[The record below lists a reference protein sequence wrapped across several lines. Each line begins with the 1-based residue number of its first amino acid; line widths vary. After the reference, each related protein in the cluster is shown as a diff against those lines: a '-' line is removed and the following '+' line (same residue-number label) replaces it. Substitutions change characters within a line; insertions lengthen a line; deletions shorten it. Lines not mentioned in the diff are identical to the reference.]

1 MIEIKNLTI
10 KTKDKYIVKKLS
22 ITINQNDKLAI
33 IGEEGNGKTTLLKT
47 LIGIQPYTSIEGTIN
62 TNNKKIGYLPQI
74 IDIKDF
80 NQKVQNYLFENEDD
94 YYNKINELYIQLK
107 KLNIN
112 NEILNQQIK
121 TLSGGEKT
129 KIIILK
135 ILLEQPDVILLDEP
149 TNDLDIE
156 TLKWLENFIINEKKP
171 IIYISHDETL
181 LENTANMILHLEQIK
196 NKQDVRHSISKTPYN
211 EYINNRINEINKT
224 TILAKK
230 DKRDFKKK
238 QEKLLQIM
246 NAVEYK
252 QNTISRKDP
261 FGAAILKR
269 KMHTLKHQEQKLY
282 SQELRHVPD
291 VEEHIIFSFCNT
303 KLNKTKNV
311 IDLNINKLMIAN
323 KILST
328 NIKLNVTGNK
338 KVIIIGN
345 NGVGKSTLL
354 KEIYKSLIK
363 RSDILVGYMPQN
375 YHETLDNNKTPIE
388 YLNPSTKEE
397 ITKYKTAL
405 GNMKITP
412 DEMQYK
418 FEELSEGT
426 KAKII
431 LTKLILEGCNI
442 LLLDEPTRNLSP
454 LSNPVI
460 RKALKEFNGCI
471 ISVSHDRKFINEVAT
486 DIYEL
491 TSNGLFPKQKD
502 S

>member
-47 LIGIQPYTSIEGTIN
+47 LMGIQPYTSIEGTIN

-129 KIIILK
+129 KITILK

-196 NKQDVRHSISKTPYN
+196 NKQDVRHTISKTPYN

-238 QEKLLQIM
+238 QERIYQM
-246 NAVEYK
+246 
-252 QNTISRKDP
+252 Q
-261 FGAAILKR
+261 
-269 KMHTLKHQEQKLY
+269 
-282 SQELRHVPD
+282 QEL
-291 VEEHIIFSFCNT
+291 
-303 KLNKTKNV
+303 
-311 IDLNINKLMIAN
+311 
-323 KILST
+323 
-328 NIKLNVTGNK
+328 
-338 KVIIIGN
+338 
-345 NGVGKSTLL
+345 
-354 KEIYKSLIK
+354 
-363 RSDILVGYMPQN
+363 
-375 YHETLDNNKTPIE
+375 DNQIQEN
-388 YLNPSTKEE
+388 
-397 ITKYKTAL
+397 
-405 GNMKITP
+405 
-412 DEMQYK
+412 
-418 FEELSEGT
+418 
-426 KAKII
+426 
-431 LTKLILEGCNI
+431 
-442 LLLDEPTRNLSP
+442 
-454 LSNPVI
+454 
-460 RKALKEFNGCI
+460 
-471 ISVSHDRKFINEVAT
+471 
-486 DIYEL
+486 
-491 TSNGLFPKQKD
+491 
-502 S
+502 